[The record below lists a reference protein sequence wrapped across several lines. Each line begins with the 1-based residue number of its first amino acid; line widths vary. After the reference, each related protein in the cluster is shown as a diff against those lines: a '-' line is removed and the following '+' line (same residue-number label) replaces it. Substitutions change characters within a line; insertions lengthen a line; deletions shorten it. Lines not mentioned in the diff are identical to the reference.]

1 MDLTSIAVYSEITT
15 MMDNI
20 LENTLANKDQGPNWI
35 RMQPNSGTTAGGDT
49 TTVSGTAYSDS
60 LTAGTHEL
68 TITVTTNDPR
78 ILRSLYPLLLL

>member
-1 MDLTSIAVYSEITT
+1 

-20 LENTLANKDQGPNWI
+20 LETTLANKDQGPNWI

-60 LTAGTHEL
+60 LAAGTHEL
-68 TITVTTNDPR
+68 TITVTTNDPYEWF
-78 ILRSLYPLLLL
+78 ILYTRYFYCKRFG